1 MLEIFNIVPVNMI
14 KLASSS
20 IHHIFFYLSD
30 LDGEKSEI
38 LILMQNLFD
47 LVFFYTIHT
56 VEKNIM
62 QK

>member
-1 MLEIFNIVPVNMI
+1 MI

-47 LVFFYTIHT
+47 LVFFYTTHT